1 MTETNPTGHLAPAVV
16 RQAAELVVAT
26 QFGSPSML
34 QRELKI
40 SFDTAIALLDRLHT
54 MKVVGPRN
62 GPKARP
68 VLVRHTDQLRDL
80 LDAATPGTGATLA
93 TVTRLPYTDDPDL
106 DGPGTDNN
114 PYDSTPPVDFTKPT
128 GPADP
133 GPTAPAGPPEPS
145 REPLEGTVITADA
158 WETRADPEGDA
169 PWIHPALLTREG
181 RRARYEFLRRQS
193 RRQLRRWVAR
203 QRSAHGVVQ
212 RAVRGTRRAHV
223 WVRGIEGMKAR
234 SDLQLALATTA
245 EANRAARRASV
256 AILDRKA
263 KQNAAQK
270 AQQDAN
276 QSVTIAAAA
285 KKHARNIV
293 LARAAS
299 VYGTAGGVDLVAYGY
314 EGVWGLLGA
323 LALNLGAAS
332 WFGRDVELTEEQ
344 LARLEQVEAGI
355 PQKFEI
361 GMTPRMFEAMFR
373 QALTEDLK
381 VNIAA
386 LRVDPQPWGFEIHV
400 WLDRMTP
407 EKISDGLKQL
417 EACLPG
423 VRTGSILLQQS
434 AASRNECV
442 IRVPGPNPWQAVP
455 ELPYR
460 APQSLT
466 TDAIHRAQIGA
477 DMSGRP
483 LALPM
488 CRTNVNVVG
497 ASRSGKS
504 TILCAIL
511 DALTVTEDQIII
523 GIDLGSA
530 GSGFGGLRR
539 AMHVVVTKPQDA
551 QRVLQWALD
560 VGKGRPAL
568 FGRLGM
574 GKNWA
579 TSRKRPGIKIVVDEF
594 PALVKESR
602 KGYFDTELKRMVGWD
617 LDGMLAE
624 LAITSAKS
632 DVTIV
637 IAGQGVTKE
646 KVKDNTWLTELP
658 VQVLGSCDTD
668 DVVQILGGGAMA
680 EGWRPDRLMPAMG
693 AAVNDASV
701 AYVMAGGDYCEPI
714 PYRACFASED
724 ELLRRGIERAGA
736 GLVGIDAES
745 AEFSPIRLEDLMA
758 ASENRLDTSDPQDT
772 VPQLITTIRQI
783 FADAQDAD
791 GKEPAGLAP
800 EELAAALGAV
810 DADRWD
816 LEQFDGDD
824 QEQRVAARVGALR
837 QAVTAVLAPSG
848 QTWAL
853 EKYSAKLPRGYRLKD
868 LKVITGETAPAS

>member
-1 MTETNPTGHLAPAVV
+1 MTDQTQTSPTGQLAPAVV

-40 SFDTAIALLDRLHT
+40 SFDTALALLDRLHT

-62 GPKARP
+62 GPKARQ
-68 VLVRHTDQLRDL
+68 VLVRHADQLRDL
-80 LDAATPGTGATLA
+80 LDAAAPDTIATLA
-93 TVTRLPYTDDPDL
+93 TVTRLPFTDGPDLDDPDV
-106 DGPGTDNN
+106 TD
-114 PYDSTPPVDFTKPT
+114 SAPPVDFTKPT
-128 GPADP
+128 APPTTPTDP
-133 GPTAPAGPPEPS
+133 APAAASGA
-145 REPLEGTVITADA
+145 PLEGTVITADA

-181 RRARYEFLRRQS
+181 RRARYAFLRRQS

-256 AILDRKA
+256 AILDRKT
-263 KQNAAQK
+263 KQTAAQQ
-270 AQQDAN
+270 AQMAAN

-299 VYGTAGGVDLVAYGY
+299 VYGTAGGVDLAAYGY
-314 EGVWGLLGA
+314 SGVWGLLGA

-355 PQKFEI
+355 PQQFEI

-381 VNIAA
+381 MNLAA

-400 WLDRMTP
+400 WLERMTP
-407 EKISDGLKQL
+407 EKISDGLKLL

-455 ELPYR
+455 ELPHR
-460 APQSLT
+460 APHSLT
-466 TDAIHRAQIGA
+466 TDALHTAQFGG

-497 ASRSGKS
+497 KSRSGKS

-511 DALTVTEDQIII
+511 DVLTVTEDQIII

-530 GSGFGGLRR
+530 GSGFSGLRR
-539 AMHVVVTKPQDA
+539 AMHVVATKPRDA

-560 VGKGRPAL
+560 IGKGRPA
-568 FGRLGM
+568 FFERLGM

-579 TSRKRPGIKIVVDEF
+579 TSRTRPGIKIVVDEF
-594 PALVKESR
+594 PALVRESR
-602 KGYFDTELKRMVGWD
+602 KGYYDEETKRMVGWD

-646 KVKDNTWLTELP
+646 KIKDNTWLTELP
-658 VQVLGSCDTD
+658 VQVLGACDTD

-680 EGWRPDRLMPAMG
+680 EGWRPDRLLPAMG
-693 AAVNDASV
+693 NQINDASV

-714 PYRACFASED
+714 PYRACYASED
-724 ELLRRGIERAGA
+724 ELLRRGIERADA
-736 GLVGIDAES
+736 GLVDLDAES
-745 AEFSPIRLEDLMA
+745 AAFSPIRLEDLMA
-758 ASENRLDTSDPQDT
+758 ASQDRLATAGPEDEDT

-800 EELAAALGAV
+800 EELAHALGQV
-810 DADRWD
+810 DAERWG

-824 QEQRVAARVGALR
+824 QEQRVAARVGELR

-848 QTWAL
+848 QSWAL

-868 LKVITGETAPAS
+868 LKVITGESTPTA